1 MEENGK
7 HLVKTSSE
15 KESLTLL
22 KQKHIF
28 EETAND
34 GMGKI
39 HNLSKQISFIN
50 LIYDYKVKN
59 GLKKFISFKGALAF
73 RNNIKDGCTTIE
85 NAEESP

>member
-1 MEENGK
+1 
-7 HLVKTSSE
+7 
-15 KESLTLL
+15 
-22 KQKHIF
+22 
-28 EETAND
+28 
-34 GMGKI
+34 MGKI